1 MTIPNNGLKQ
11 IDSITIFAMIR
22 EMNES
27 LMTQAKATNN
37 NVAAILR
44 TNLALQ
50 ETIKDLITSL
60 TDTRDKRYQEEID
73 DLEQKVSGLMHMLE
87 EKKAA
92 KQDNKSTSDRLKDA
106 AKTAVTEVQEDQRKR
121 TSIDW
126 LDIRNTMVKAGA
138 GATAVAIIYFVAKN
152 APAIGEFIQRIFGGQ

>member
-1 MTIPNNGLKQ
+1 MTIPNDGLKQ
-11 IDSITIFAMIR
+11 IDAITIFAMIR
-22 EMNES
+22 DMNES

-60 TDTRDKRYQEEID
+60 TDTRDQRYQEEID
-73 DLEQKVSGLMHMLE
+73 DLEQQLSGLMHMLE

-92 KQDNKSTSDRLKDA
+92 KQDNKSTGERIKEA
-106 AKTAVTEVQEDQRKR
+106 AKTAVTEVQEAERKR
-121 TSIDW
+121 KSIDW
-126 LDIRNTMVKAGA
+126 LDVRNSAVKAGA
-138 GATAVAIIYFVAKN
+138 GATAIAIVYFVAKN
-152 APAIGEFIQRIFGGQ
+152 APAIGEFIQRIFGG